1 MFQILKLRLQGDTG
15 YKIARKLKIDPPE
28 AYRTLKTANANFLE
42 AERMLEELKQLGWP
56 EKLREVQNIN
66 QLHKGRRI
74 ARQQV
79 PETSSRSEEIAI
91 KLG

>member
-1 MFQILKLRLQGDTG
+1 MLQILKLRLQGDTG

-42 AERMLEELKQLGWP
+42 ADRMLEELKQLGWP
-56 EKLREVQNIN
+56 GKLKEVQTVN
-66 QLHKGRRI
+66 QAQKRRRI